1 MRYLGLLVFNLKVRT
16 YQMQA
21 SGARS
26 QTEQVALVPYRT
38 FSMIILS
45 SYISMMAWIGIAKTV
60 DLTETMNSSI
70 MYKLYKAGYASP

>member
-1 MRYLGLLVFNLKVRT
+1 
-16 YQMQA
+16 MQA

-70 MYKLYKAGYASP
+70 MYKKLYKAGYASPSVRSAA